1 MAKTRSG
8 RSNTAS
14 ATVATDDVL
23 ELLGED
29 YGPVEWTPRFDPASE
44 LVSTILSQHT
54 SDVNSERAFENLMNT
69 FGSLEAVAQAS
80 VVDIE
85 EAIRLGGLARV
96 KAPRIKAA
104 LKQVVDDV
112 GSFDLSFLSEMPL
125 EEAKAWLKNI
135 PGIGPKTAAI
145 ILCFSMGLPAMAVDT
160 HVYRVSKRLGLI
172 GPKVTADQAHD
183 ILESSVASEDV
194 LAFHTYLIQHGRQ
207 VCKAQRPRCGQCALS
222 WGCPSRH
229 LFEQGA
235 PVKTRGKRRSAKS
248 SSATPA

>member
-1 MAKTRSG
+1 M
-8 RSNTAS
+8 
-14 ATVATDDVL
+14 
-23 ELLGED
+23 ELLGKD
-29 YGPVEWTPRFDPASE
+29 YGPAVWIPRFDPASE

-69 FGSLEAVAQAS
+69 FGFLEAVAQAS
-80 VVDIE
+80 VEDIE

-104 LKQVVDDV
+104 LKQVIDDV
-112 GSFDLSFLSEMPL
+112 GSFDLSFLSEIPL

-145 ILCFSMGLPAMAVDT
+145 ILCFSLGLPAMAVDT
-160 HVYRVSKRLGLI
+160 HVFRVSKRLGLI

-194 LAFHTYLIQHGRQ
+194 FAFHTYLIQHGRQ
-207 VCKAQRPRCGQCALS
+207 VCKAQRPRCGQCVLS

-229 LFEQGA
+229 LFEQAA
-235 PVKTRGKRRSAKS
+235 PGKTTRKRGPAISGSAK
-248 SSATPA
+248 PM